1 MSLKENFY
9 NKMRVRILRFDKI
22 IRYVPKKGKILD
34 FGCSYGTFSFLMNK
48 ENKNIKIT
56 GIDLNADRIRKAKFR
71 ARKSKNLEFIAGDVT
86 RMEWENT
93 YDAVTCIDVFH
104 HIPRTYHE
112 KLLKNIFGLIK
123 KNGILILKD
132 MNTRPAYKY
141 YWNFLHDM
149 IMTHSKRM
157 WYTSME
163 DFQNLLKKQG
173 FKIETG
179 RDISNSLYA
188 HYLIVAVKP

>member
-1 MSLKENFY
+1 
-9 NKMRVRILRFDKI
+9 
-22 IRYVPKKGKILD
+22 
-34 FGCSYGTFSFLMNK
+34 MN
-48 ENKNIKIT
+48 IGYI
-56 GIDLNADRIRKAKFR
+56 F
-71 ARKSKNLEFIAGDVT
+71 
-86 RMEWENT
+86 
-93 YDAVTCIDVFH
+93 
-104 HIPRTYHE
+104 
-112 KLLKNIFGLIK
+112 NIF
-123 KNGILILKD
+123 GILILKD